1 MRVAFVKPDANVL
14 LRRRGRRGGLGGSEP
29 MAVLANAAAQS
40 GESTVG
46 TSIAFASASFSSE
59 MMKELARLRARL
71 VLVEPDFDDPQHME
85 REYTQAMENQELAE
99 TPQDTPQHVD
109 RSRNE
114 DDASATDSDNA
125 TDTEA
130 DDPPALNDTRQVG
143 DDEEPRFL
151 ASRTFVGARPGYYF
165 GVGLLGLGYHYDEAS
180 SHWVETEAQ
189 SAADAKVSSVA
200 DWLQERVTLLQALTP
215 AELRQVAA
223 AAETRE
229 YRYGQDIVTEGQPGM
244 EMFVL
249 QKGSAAVTKLGV
261 NLGRPLATYAP
272 GDAFGER
279 ALLLTEARA
288 ATVKATEPYPNKT
301 VCLVIGQT
309 VASNLLLKNPQVQEA
324 MRQRA
329 AMQAAAED
337 ATRELLLAE
346 ARTLQASVFVELL
359 DGALSQ
365 RLVGDRG
372 VAFGP
377 AARGR
382 NYVALQR
389 LEEQQAALE
398 LHNQRQQP
406 SCAGEVWY
414 VVSAQW
420 WRRWVDHVNFWQHYE
435 KPGPISNETLL
446 LGKPDD
452 GHNGTPAT
460 DRSGGEDGQSADQAH
475 GTERDLCRNP
485 GLKEHEDY
493 VLTCKDVWDC
503 VVSWYGGGPPIER
516 VSVADS
522 SVLSMV
528 ADSEKNTLRL
538 SATFTP
544 QNFVV
549 EVYRPRLRV
558 CLRSQVP
565 SQPDVNRRLGVV
577 STATESTHALLNS
590 AGSNG
595 DSNPNAVADRISSL
609 DSVSADGSGRLH
621 SVGSNA
627 ENKRPVLQRARVVV
641 SYDPPNAQDRGKLT
655 LTVGDEL
662 EVLDSSCDFWYGRKL
677 PRRTRSDVEQSSSN
691 HLGESWKLWSTD
703 SLEEGRFPS
712 TCVVLV
718 AAAQLSNDENT
729 CVSGRSNGVGFGEVI
744 EVPKATLL
752 SEVKRRACALLG
764 IASLPAALPSPGQMD
779 NAVVGTEQNL
789 DRFQDVTMR
798 AYSRALGFTPVL
810 DESLSVADA
819 RLYDGAVIC
828 LDVDR
833 PTTAARCGEDDAKMP
848 PEAVPPSRAGLPS
861 SIAAPQV
868 PAAPPAP
875 TQPSRAD
882 DQSTDVALHWRD
894 ATQRGFKEV
903 LGPLFDAATGV
914 AVVPL
919 LAKDTAPADGSVEKV
934 QQLVSEKL
942 RELETEKRQA
952 SAEED
957 FERALSCKRALA
969 DWQLHQTV
977 WSALGQR
984 GVESVE
990 KVSEAVDEIEGRI
1003 PDAQDTTARQGADNV
1018 DAAERARR
1026 GGSQNRRGAVV
1037 EGDAL
1042 QVAGAASVASQSER
1056 IRLAELRIGWPQDV
1070 LAAAGGVEELL
1081 RRAALLDAE
1090 DRPLQRAWLT
1100 LKQRRE
1106 AVETARAKV
1115 EALAAM
1121 EEERRQVAMELARID
1136 VRSFLVL
1143 PTCHRRLR
1151 EFSCLSRL
1159 LLCHCLARVCADSAF
1174 VS

>member
-1 MRVAFVKPDANVL
+1 MLTNT
-14 LRRRGRRGGLGGSEP
+14 
-29 MAVLANAAAQS
+29 AAQP
-40 GESTVG
+40 GDSTVG
-46 TSIAFASASFSSE
+46 TGGAFASASFSSE
-59 MMKELARLRARL
+59 TMKEMARLRARL

-85 REYTQAMENQELAE
+85 KEYTEAVENHELAE
-99 TPQDTPQHVD
+99 TQQDTSADVGQ
-109 RSRNE
+109 SKTE
-114 DDASATDSDNA
+114 EDASVTDSGNA
-125 TDTEA
+125 TDTED
-130 DDPPALNDTRQVG
+130 DDPLALSDARQVG
-143 DDEEPRFL
+143 ADEDPRFL
-151 ASRTFVGARPGYYF
+151 PSRTFLGARPGYYF
-165 GVGLLGLGYHYDEAS
+165 GVGRLGLGYHYDEAS
-180 SHWVETEAQ
+180 SHWVEAEAQ
-189 SAADAKVSSVA
+189 SAADAKVSSIA
-200 DWLQERVTLLQALTP
+200 DWLQDRVVLLQALTP

-229 YRYGQDIVTEGQPGM
+229 YRHGQAIVTEGQPGT

-261 NLGRPLATYAP
+261 NLGRPLVTYGP

-288 ATVKATEPYPNKT
+288 ATVKATEPYPNAT
-301 VCLVIGQT
+301 VCLVIGQA

-329 AMQAAAED
+329 AMQAAAEE

-420 WRRWVDHVNFWQHYE
+420 WHHWVDHVNFWQHYE
-435 KPGPISNETLL
+435 EPGPISNETLL
-446 LGKPDD
+446 LGPADA

-460 DRSGGEDGQSADQAH
+460 DHSAGGSDQSAPQAH

-485 GLKEHEDY
+485 ALKEHEDY

-516 VSVADS
+516 LSVADS
-522 SVLSMV
+522 SILSMV
-528 ADSEKNTLRL
+528 ADSENNTLRL
-538 SATFTP
+538 STTFTP
-544 QNFVV
+544 KSFEV
-549 EVYRPRLRV
+549 EVYPPRLRV
-558 CLRSQVP
+558 CLRSQIP
-565 SQPDVNRRLGVV
+565 PQPDVNRHAGVV
-577 STATESTHALLNS
+577 SASAEAAHALAS
-590 AGSNG
+590 ADGRNG
-595 DSNPNAVADRISSL
+595 DRNANSVA
-609 DSVSADGSGRLH
+609 DSVSADGSGRLD
-621 SVGSNA
+621 SLGSSA
-627 ENKRPVLQRARVVV
+627 ENVRPVLQRARVVV
-641 SYDPPNAQDRGKLT
+641 GYDPPNAQEQGKLT
-655 LTVGDEL
+655 LKVGDEI
-662 EVLDSSCDFWYGRKL
+662 EVLNSSRDFWYGRKL
-677 PRRTRSDVEQSSSN
+677 PRLARSGVEQSSD
-691 HLGESWKLWSTD
+691 LGESWKLWSTD

-718 AAAQLSNDENT
+718 AAVQLSNDET
-729 CVSGRSNGVGFGEVI
+729 TFASGGRSSGGLGEVM
-744 EVPKATLL
+744 EVAKATLL
-752 SEVKRRACALLG
+752 SEVKRRACALLS
-764 IASLPAALPSPGQMD
+764 IAPLPTALPSPAQTD
-779 NAVVGTEQNL
+779 SAVAGTERNL
-789 DRFQDVTMR
+789 DGLQDVTMR
-798 AYSRALGFTPVL
+798 AYSRALGLTPVL

-819 RLYDGAVIC
+819 RLYDGAVLC

-833 PTTAARCGEDDAKMP
+833 PTTAVSAVGAAGMHGRAHDAKLPGEDDAQIP

-868 PAAPPAP
+868 PAAPPPP

-882 DQSTDVALHWRD
+882 EQSTDVALHWRD
-894 ATQRGFKEV
+894 ATQRGFKAV

-914 AVVPL
+914 EVVPPL
-919 LAKDTAPADGSVEKV
+919 TKDTAPVDGSVEKV
-934 QQLVSEKL
+934 QQLVAEKL

-957 FERALSCKRALA
+957 FDRALSCKRALA
-969 DWQLHQTV
+969 DWQLHRTV

-984 GVESVE
+984 GVESIE
-990 KVSEAVDEIEGRI
+990 RVSEAVDEIEGRV
-1003 PDAQDTTARQGADNV
+1003 PDARGTTARQGADNA

-1026 GGSQNRRGAVV
+1026 GGSQKRRGAVV

-1070 LAAAGGVEELL
+1070 LEAAGGVEELL

-1090 DRPLQRAWLT
+1090 DRPLQRAWLA

-1106 AVETARAKV
+1106 AVEAARAKA
-1115 EALAAM
+1115 EALAAA
-1121 EEERRQVAMELARID
+1121 EEERRLVAMELARID
-1136 VRSFLVL
+1136 VRSYLALPSTEWGAFLSGS
-1143 PTCHRRLR
+1143 RLR
-1151 EFSCLSRL
+1151 
-1159 LLCHCLARVCADSAF
+1159 
-1174 VS
+1174 